1 MLFLQYRIYTNLRL
15 DTTAQREVLYGH
27 DVVSDIFLENLKSAT
42 PWILKSVNIKLL
54 ADQVD
59 HGKRDHLLHICAH
72 FSNLIKVSEQVGV
85 RHDAGRALLRLAHL
99 LTTDQR
105 NEIAVELLKGL
116 EVGEYELSL
125 IHIW

>member
-1 MLFLQYRIYTNLRL
+1 M
-15 DTTAQREVLYGH
+15 
-27 DVVSDIFLENLKSAT
+27 
-42 PWILKSVNIKLL
+42 KSVNIKLL

-99 LTTDQR
+99 LATDQR

-116 EVGEYELSL
+116 EVGEYEFSKYIPEYLASSPYAAAGTA
-125 IHIW
+125 